1 MSGTIPSACRASD
14 AERRRHQRRAGRTAA
29 PPGWVGF
36 TACARALPIAAG
48 AGDRRRPSPATS
60 RCHRCASRGLDFEP
74 CRADDAPAYFTILI
88 VGHIVVP
95 GLLLMERALHPE
107 TWPQMAIWLPTTL
120 VLTLALLPVKGATIA
135 AIWASKQ
142 G

>member
-1 MSGTIPSACRASD
+1 MASDPGSLRQFGRIPFLTAFVRGFCRRCPRCGRGSLLAGYIKMRERCSAC
-14 AERRRHQRRAGRTAA
+14 
-29 PPGWVGF
+29 
-36 TACARALPIAAG
+36 
-48 AGDRRRPSPATS
+48 
-60 RCHRCASRGLDFEP
+60 GLDFEP

-107 TWPQMAIWLPTTL
+107 TSLQMEIWLPATL
-120 VLTLALLPVKGATIA
+120 VLTLALLPFVKGATIA